1 MSFKPEV
8 RTGTDPKF
16 YDNNLAFATREEAE
30 RSARDLMNR
39 WMLVVECRAVESDQP
54 VTHSYMGGV
63 LRSPIVTPPCKGTNC
78 GATDGVSHSPE
89 CHAEHDAACNG
100 SAA

>member
-16 YDNNLAFATREEAE
+16 YANNLAFATREEAE

-39 WMLVVECRAVESDQP
+39 WLLVVEWRAVESDEP
-54 VTHSYMGGV
+54 VNYP
-63 LRSPIVTPPCKGTNC
+63 LLE
-78 GATDGVSHSPE
+78 DGSLEAV
-89 CHAEHDAACNG
+89 AAG
-100 SAA
+100 ELA